1 MLTISSNLV
10 SYFSSRRSFVLKPAL
25 GSVAGKKTHT
35 GQTFRPNI
43 YATDDRQDGHNKT
56 RHNIS
61 YDKRDRLYGG
71 ICKNRGKQSKR
82 SLALGSAGVSGLP
95 IFRDFQFN
103 T

>member
-25 GSVAGKKTHT
+25 GSFRCWKKAQT
-35 GQTFRPNI
+35 GQTFSPNI
-43 YATDDRQDGHNKT
+43 YATNDKQD

-71 ICKNRGKQSKR
+71 ICKNRRKKSKR
-82 SLALGSAGVSGLP
+82 SLALAAAGVSGLP

>member
-25 GSVAGKKTHT
+25 GSVAGKKHT
-35 GQTFRPNI
+35 QTKLLVPNPNI
-43 YATDDRQDGHNKT
+43 YATDDEQD

-71 ICKNRGKQSKR
+71 IYKNRRKQSKR
-82 SLALGSAGVSGLP
+82 SLALAAAGVSGLP